1 MILALRPSTNERKR
15 GEKLYVYDKSGL
27 LKKIGTIL
35 ERHNIYS
42 SDGLRMN
49 RVDLAK
55 ILYKANVITG
65 RIDSDSS
72 IERIYYM
79 EEPDLIS
86 ELNDKGCNYEV
97 HPAYR
102 WILNQGD
109 DNFKYIDY
117 EEAGV

>member
-1 MILALRPSTNERKR
+1 
-15 GEKLYVYDKSGL
+15 
-27 LKKIGTIL
+27 
-35 ERHNIYS
+35 
-42 SDGLRMN
+42 
-49 RVDLAK
+49 
-55 ILYKANVITG
+55 
-65 RIDSDSS
+65 
-72 IERIYYM
+72 M